1 MAAHDLS
8 YTPPDAVAYDRAAQ
22 RLFNAEPEAAHRRL
36 VGAEKNCEVG
46 TGPAFPGAVH
56 GIEFAAPH
64 QPRLA
69 RKLHAPG
76 TIRA

>member
-1 MAAHDLS
+1 MAPHDLS
-8 YTPPDAVAYDRAAQ
+8 HAPPDAVAYYRAAQ
-22 RLFNAEPEAAHRRL
+22 CLFNAETEAAHRQL
-36 VGAEKNCEVG
+36 VGAKKNCEVG

-69 RKLHAPG
+69 RKLQAPG
-76 TIRA
+76 ITRA

>member
-8 YTPPDAVAYDRAAQ
+8 HAPPDAVADHRPAQ
-22 RLFNAEPEAAHRRL
+22 RLFNAETEAAHGHL
-36 VGAEKNCEVG
+36 VGAKKNCEVG
-46 TGPAFPGAVH
+46 TRSALPGAVH

-69 RKLHAPG
+69 RKFQAPG
-76 TIRA
+76 ITRA

>member
-8 YTPPDAVAYDRAAQ
+8 HAPPDAIAHHCPAQ
-22 RLFNAEPEAAHRRL
+22 RLFNAETEAAHRQL
-36 VGAEKNCEVG
+36 VGAKKNCEVR
-46 TGPAFPGAVH
+46 TGSAFPGAVH

-69 RKLHAPG
+69 RKLQAPG

>member
-8 YTPPDAVAYDRAAQ
+8 NAPPDAVAHYRASQ
-22 RLFNAEPEAAHRRL
+22 RLFNAEAEAAHRHL

-46 TGPAFPGAVH
+46 TGAALPGAVH
-56 GIEFAAPH
+56 GIELSAPH

-69 RKLHAPG
+69 RKFQKPG
-76 TIRA
+76 TTRA